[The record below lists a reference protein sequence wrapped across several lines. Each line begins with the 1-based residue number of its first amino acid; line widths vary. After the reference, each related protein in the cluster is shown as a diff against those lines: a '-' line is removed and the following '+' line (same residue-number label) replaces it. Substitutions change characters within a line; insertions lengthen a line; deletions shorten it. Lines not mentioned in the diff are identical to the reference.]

1 MEILSRGGLKLM
13 KDGHI
18 QNIKTILFTYI
29 YIYNPSN
36 LRLEIQFSKSHN
48 LKLAG
53 YHCDCPLGG
62 KVVQPHLYL
71 YHESSKCS
79 PLPPRWP
86 PPLAWPAASRSV
98 RCCGVQ
104 LPCQSRCQ
112 HLPHCWTLRWKIPGK
127 LNRNWIFSIWDFTD
141 FFVKVSMIILNSKFV
156 NSKKMLLRLFADL

>member
-36 LRLEIQFSKSHN
+36 LSLEIQFSKSHN

-62 KVVQPHLYL
+62 KVVQPHLY
-71 YHESSKCS
+71 HESSKCS
-79 PLPPRWP
+79 P
-86 PPLAWPAASRSV
+86 PPLAWPAAPGVYAVVECSCHVSLAASIFLTVGLSV
-98 RCCGVQ
+98 ERFQASSIGID
-104 LPCQSRCQ
+104 LG
-112 HLPHCWTLRWKIPGK
+112 T
-127 LNRNWIFSIWDFTD
+127 IFSIWDFWRTQISI
-141 FFVKVSMIILNSKFV
+141 F
-156 NSKKMLLRLFADL
+156 LLFPWSF

>member
-1 MEILSRGGLKLM
+1 M

-36 LRLEIQFSKSHN
+36 LRLDIQFSKSHN

-62 KVVQPHLYL
+62 KVVQPRLTSCIQECTL
-71 YHESSKCS
+71 LWSAVAMSVSLPASSSLLDS
-79 PLPPRWP
+79 PLKD
-86 PPLAWPAASRSV
+86 SR
-98 RCCGVQ
+98 Q
-104 LPCQSRCQ
+104 AQSE
-112 HLPHCWTLRWKIPGK
+112 
-127 LNRNWIFSIWDFTD
+127 LNIFNMGLLEDTD
-141 FFVKVSMIILNSKFV
+141 FFIVSMIILNSKFV

>member
-86 PPLAWPAASRSV
+86 PPLAWPAAPGVYAVVECSCHVSLAASIFLTVGLSV
-98 RCCGVQ
+98 ERFQ
-104 LPCQSRCQ
+104 AS
-112 HLPHCWTLRWKIPGK
+112 
-127 LNRNWIFSIWDFTD
+127 SIGIEYFQYGTSGGHR
-141 FFVKVSMIILNSKFV
+141 FFYCFHDHFKF
-156 NSKKMLLRLFADL
+156 